1 MKGFLVLCLGV
12 TFATASLSFFI
23 LFQGD
28 SVQLKNWWQD
38 LVRDSESLPFA
49 PYKNRV
55 VSNTEIRT
63 EFANE
68 VIFLDQH
75 IFWKGVGAKAV
86 PVLNDNKRVER
97 FVILDGGKG
106 YSDVVRVDVKGASGK
121 LFQLGKPLVNKGSIV
136 SLPIIKTAKWNDQP
150 LVYVQHENQPLSG
163 IVKSEYQSG
172 QIIEQT
178 PYLMGKVHGTKRR
191 WNEYGM
197 PIFAK
202 DYQHGKKHGT
212 HIYWFETANDPD
224 DYTPIKSKNG
234 EIIPTLWIKL
244 REDAKKKFKENFGS
258 HEANDWVTFN
268 YKTKGGDFPVRL
280 LEHWHKNLR
289 HGLFE
294 GFDQFGNK
302 TFKDDYK
309 MGLRIKHKTFDKTK
323 G

>member
-12 TFATASLSFFI
+12 SFATGCLTFFI

-28 SVQLKNWWQD
+28 SVRLRNWWQD
-38 LVRDSESLPFA
+38 LARNSETLPFA

-63 EFANE
+63 VPANE

-75 IFWKGVGAKAV
+75 LFWKGAGARVV
-86 PVLNDNKRVER
+86 PILNKKKWVEK
-97 FVILDGGKG
+97 FSVVDGGKG
-106 YSDVVRVDVKGASGK
+106 YSNVVRVDVTGAGGN
-121 LFQLGKPLVNKGSIV
+121 LFQLGKPQVENGSII
-136 SLPIIKTAKWNDQP
+136 SLPIVKAAKWNDQS
-150 LVYVQHENQPLSG
+150 LVYVFNENQPLSG
-163 IVKSEYQSG
+163 IVESKYPSG
-172 QIIEQT
+172 QIIDQT
-178 PYLMGKVHGTKRR
+178 PYLMGQVHGTKRR

-197 PIFAK
+197 PVFAK
-202 DYQHGKKHGT
+202 DYVHGKKHGT
-212 HIYWFETANDPD
+212 HIFWFETPNDPD
-224 DYTPIKSKNG
+224 DYTPVKSKNG

-244 REDAKKKFKENFGS
+244 REEAKKKFKEDFGT
-258 HEANDWVTFN
+258 HEANDWVTFR
-268 YKTKGGDFPVRL
+268 YKTQGGEFPVRL
-280 LEHWHKNLR
+280 LEHWQRNLR